1 MTASSFEIGETVVDR
16 DAPTSVPRIV
26 VALPATAAADW
37 ITYGGTTVAQ
47 DNPAYPADASLVIV
61 IDVDAVATYL
71 PEWDH
76 ETALPRSTLDE
87 RGVYYEAV
95 PAPRLTTDK
104 ETPIAE

>member
-1 MTASSFEIGETVVDR
+1 MTASSFEIGETVVDQN
-16 DAPTSVPRIV
+16 APTSAPRIV
-26 VALPATAAADW
+26 VALPATAASDW

-61 IDVDAVATYL
+61 VDPDSVATYL

-87 RGVYYEAV
+87 KGVYYKAI
-95 PAPRLTTDK
+95 PAPRLTTD
-104 ETPIAE
+104 EEPPTAE

>member
-1 MTASSFEIGETVVDR
+1 MTANSFDIGAMVGDR
-16 DAPTSVPRIV
+16 DAPMATPRIV

-61 IDVDAVATYL
+61 VETAAVDRYL

-76 ETALPRSTLDE
+76 ETALSRSTLNE
-87 RGVYYEAV
+87 TGVYYEAV
-95 PAPRLTTDK
+95 PAPRLTPDK
-104 ETPIAE
+104 ETPTAD